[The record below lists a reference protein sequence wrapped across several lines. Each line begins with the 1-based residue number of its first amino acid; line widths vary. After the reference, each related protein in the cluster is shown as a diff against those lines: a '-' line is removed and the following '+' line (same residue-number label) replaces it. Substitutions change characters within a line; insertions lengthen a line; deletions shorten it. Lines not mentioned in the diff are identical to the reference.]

1 MTATVTYDAN
11 LRTTCLHLQSG
22 SSFETDAPSDN
33 KGQGARFSPTDLI
46 ATGLGACLI
55 TTMGIKAESMDIKL
69 DGAKVEVE
77 EVRKISSVETDKS
90 FYIAPA
96 ESREIII
103 KSDSKEEKI
112 SEQTQ
117 VNTPKETTP
126 VVMSAP
132 KPTGPVYYE
141 HEVETGETLFKI
153 AKVYQVSVD
162 DLIRWNNLGKSPK
175 IRVGQKIKLKP

>member
-69 DGAKVEVE
+69 DGAKVDVTKVMMSEP
-77 EVRKISSVETDKS
+77 RRIGK
-90 FYIAPA
+90 
-96 ESREIII
+96 III
-103 KSDSKEEKI
+103 AVTMPKLDLDEKTKEILE
-112 SEQTQ
+112 
-117 VNTPKETTP
+117 
-126 VVMSAP
+126 
-132 KPTGPVYYE
+132 
-141 HEVETGETLFKI
+141 
-153 AKVYQVSVD
+153 
-162 DLIRWNNLGKSPK
+162 
-175 IRVGQKIKLKP
+175 RVGRTCPVERSLHPDMELDISFTWL